1 MPVILRS
8 QIKDEA
14 ALRDALQHLIDLKL
28 KHLDTPG
35 SMPPVDVHLEP
46 FIKRTPVGDPYP
58 DKFEMDY
65 EIYDDTPTEP
75 VKTEEVVE
83 VLNAS
88 GAIDASH

>member
-1 MPVILRS
+1 MPIILRS

-35 SMPPVDVHLEP
+35 SMPPVDAHLEP
-46 FIKRTPVGDPYP
+46 FIKRTPQGDPYP

-65 EIYDDTPTEP
+65 EIVDDTPPEP
-75 VKTEEVVE
+75 AEVVE
-83 VLNAS
+83 ILNAS
-88 GAIDASH
+88 GAIDASN